1 MSNELSAADSL
12 DFLKSMWNSMGFALP
27 GMVAPTVDVDEIGKR
42 IADLKAVES
51 WLKTNLNM
59 LQMTIQGLEMQRV
72 ALMTVQAMGQSMRT
86 AMDAGE
92 QGAGAAESGDAG
104 AGNPFAQAAL
114 NTMMN
119 PALWPWNFMQQP
131 VAGSEAEAEGETE
144 TKARHDES
152 AAKPKP
158 AARRKAE
165 KK

>member
-1 MSNELSAADSL
+1 MSKESPAADSL

-27 GMVAPTVDVDEIGKR
+27 GMVTPTVDVDEIGKR
-42 IADLKAVES
+42 IADLKAVEG

-72 ALMTVQAMGQSMRT
+72 ALMTVQAMGQSVRA

-92 QGAGAAESGDAG
+92 QGAAAAESAG
-104 AGNPFAQAAL
+104 AANPFAQAAL
-114 NTMMN
+114 DTMMN

-131 VAGSEAEAEGETE
+131 AAGNEAGAAGSTDGP
-144 TKARHDES
+144 

-158 AARRKAE
+158 AARRKAG

>member
-1 MSNELSAADSL
+1 
-12 DFLKSMWNSMGFALP
+12 MGFSLP
-27 GMVAPTVDVDEIGKR
+27 GMVTPTVDVDEIGKR
-42 IADLKAVES
+42 IADLKAVEG

-72 ALMTVQAMGQSMRT
+72 ALMTVQAMGQSVRA

-92 QGAGAAESGDAG
+92 QGTATAAADSAGAA
-104 AGNPFAQAAL
+104 NPFAQVAL
-114 NTMMN
+114 DTMMN

-131 VAGSEAEAEGETE
+131 AAGNEAGAAGSTDGP
-144 TKARHDES
+144 

-158 AARRKAE
+158 AARRKAG